1 VLSYYNSVSGSPY
14 ERMESRVK
22 RTTHTLTHTVPLSI
36 GVILGVV
43 VYIFLLNRL
52 RGTDLLE
59 DITRVFL
66 FSGVWFICVG
76 VPLILFRIAGS
87 FYIKYLERYS
97 TEYKD
102 AQKYRTDAEEHD
114 HWQIRKDEKF
124 WKVLDGNSVEKEV
137 LSIFSH
143 MGYEIK
149 SGIINKDGTTDYIL
163 GSIEN
168 GACLRCVINKKVEH
182 ADEMD
187 DLISHSKEYGCK
199 RAVLVSIQGFG
210 AEVVGYVKDKPIE
223 LMGIRELVGY
233 VESFSK

>member
-1 VLSYYNSVSGSPY
+1 
-14 ERMESRVK
+14 MESRVK
-22 RTTHTLTHTVPLSI
+22 RTTHTLTHTVPLTI
-36 GVILGVV
+36 GVILGIV

-59 DITRVFL
+59 DIYKVFL

-97 TEYKD
+97 SEYKNV
-102 AQKYRTDAEEHD
+102 QKHRIEIEEYA

-124 WKVLDGNSVEKEV
+124 WMVLDGNSVEKEV

-163 GSIEN
+163 SGIEN

-187 DLISHSKEYGCK
+187 DLISHSNEYGCK
-199 RAVLVSIQGFG
+199 RAVLVSIPGFSE
-210 AEVVGYVKDKPIE
+210 EVKKYTTDKTIE
-223 LMGIRELVGY
+223 LVGIRELVGY
-233 VESFSK
+233 IESFSK